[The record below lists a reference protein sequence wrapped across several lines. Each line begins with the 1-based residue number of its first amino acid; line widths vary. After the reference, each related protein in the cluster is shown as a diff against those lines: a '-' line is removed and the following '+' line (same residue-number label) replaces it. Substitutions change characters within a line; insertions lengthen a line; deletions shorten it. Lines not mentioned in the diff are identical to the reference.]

1 MAISADELLG
11 KFVAQLIQ
19 TGEVPVVAMPTQQLG
34 DVAETSMKVEESS
47 STRRR
52 RKLRNMAER
61 GTDAEVEAAKRAL
74 QGGIALPGFV

>member
-19 TGEVPVVAMPTQQLG
+19 TGEVPVVAMPTQELG
-34 DVAETSMKVEESS
+34 DVAEVSMTVGDESS
-47 STRRR
+47 ATRRR

-74 QGGIALPGFV
+74 QGGIVLPKF